1 MSGWQLGV
9 ARGGH
14 RERGAIGRNG
24 CRRWPARVL
33 GSALVLAAAAALP
46 VTPPAQ
52 SQTAPVPQFGGEAH
66 GLRVVGHNDL
76 GGQGLNGEVTVVGTT
91 AVVGA
96 GFTPQNIM
104 ELATNKT
111 ASLNVA
117 PPCVT
122 VPVKVVDLADPT
134 RPRVASTIPVPEGQT
149 ARDVSALHVSTPA
162 FTGDLLAIAFSTC
175 KYDRRTYFERRISNP
190 GSFAHRGVVYY
201 DITDPD
207 RPRTL
212 SRYFADSEN
221 FDPTAP
227 PCGPDAEGNCAKDL
241 FSVELKRLRD
251 GRIMSLT
258 TTPQGVANNTASGD
272 LRLVDVTDPAKP
284 VQVGN
289 WPPFGEAIPQASV
302 NGCHP
307 RNGGRSARFTPDGSR
322 ILLPYLDG
330 GVYIL
335 DANNLSRPAV
345 VGQFTYP
352 ADWTV
357 EGQAAYVASAEVAG
371 RQLTL
376 VSEED
381 WYWMASALRID
392 TPADL
397 AGLTTGCVDLQTNMD
412 LKFQQQIYRQ
422 PGGQLSGEMVYVGR
436 SCADRVS
443 PTTGANVAADPYL
456 ADARGKIAVVE
467 YGAAAV
473 APAVTG
479 LNTTFCSG
487 SSKVR
492 VAQDNGARA
501 LVALR
506 TVAAGTAES
515 SAGMPALG
523 TPIEA
528 TDEVFGATGQLT
540 IPSLNIKQA
549 TTNALRQAL
558 CPSFDLVNRR
568 CTGGRTVTGT
578 LLDLPGEWGGLRVL
592 DTTDPAA
599 PKQVA
604 EYRTTNARIFP
615 PPDHRGIYSIH
626 HAVVEG
632 ERAYAA
638 WNSDG
643 LRVLDLRSGGVPI
656 EIASF
661 VPPDRPDPTN
671 TVPAKTYVQGV
682 ALTAGHIV
690 ISDVNSGLWVL
701 EKPAPAGGRGHW
713 LAGADGG
720 VFAFGTADYYGGLG
734 ALKLNRPI
742 LAMAPTPT
750 GNGYWLAAGDGGV
763 FAFGDA
769 RYWGGMARARLN
781 SPVVGIAATPSGR
794 GYWLAAADGGVFA
807 FGDARFL
814 GSTASLA
821 LKKPVVGIGATPT
834 GAGYRLAASDGGVF
848 AFGDARYFGS
858 AASVPLRS
866 PVVGISVTRSGRG
879 YWLAASDG
887 GVFAFGDAPF
897 SGSAATALPASP
909 VAGMAAGAGTGYW
922 LAGTDGGVFALGA
935 PFLGSLATN
944 RLSAPIT
951 AAAALPR

>member
-1 MSGWQLGV
+1 MSGWRSRRARTGSGRGRRV
-9 ARGGH
+9 ARV
-14 RERGAIGRNG
+14 A
-24 CRRWPARVL
+24 AA
-33 GSALVLAAAAALP
+33 SALLGTAALLP
-46 VTPPAQ
+46 VAPPAS
-52 SQTAPVPQFGGEAH
+52 SQTAATFGGDARNI
-66 GLRVVGHNDL
+66 RVVGHNDL

-96 GFTPQNIM
+96 GYTPQNIM

-111 ASLNVA
+111 AALNVA

-149 ARDVSALHVSTPA
+149 ARDVSALHISTPA

-190 GSFAHRGVVYY
+190 GSFAHRGIAYY
-201 DITDPD
+201 DVTDPD
-207 RPRTL
+207 RPRFL

-221 FDPTAP
+221 FDPSAA

-251 GRIMSLT
+251 GRIMTLT
-258 TTPQGVANNTASGD
+258 TTPQGVANNTISGD
-272 LRLVDVTDPAKP
+272 LRLVDVTDPTKP

-289 WPPFGEAIPQASV
+289 WPGFGEGPSQASV

-307 RNGGRSARFTPDGSR
+307 RAGARSARFTPDGSK
-322 ILLPYLDG
+322 IVLPYLDG
-330 GVYIL
+330 GVYVL
-335 DANNLSRPAV
+335 DATNLARPTVA
-345 VGQFTYP
+345 GQFTYP

-357 EGQAAYVASAEVAG
+357 EGQAAYVATAEVGG

-381 WYWMASALRID
+381 WYWMTSALRID
-392 TPADL
+392 SPPDL

-412 LKFQQQIYRQ
+412 LKFQQQIFRQ
-422 PGGQLSGEMVYVGR
+422 PGGQVSGEMVYVGR
-436 SCADRVS
+436 SCADRIS
-443 PTTGANVAADPYL
+443 PTSGARVSADPYL

-473 APAVTG
+473 APAVAG
-479 LNTTFCSG
+479 LDTTFCSG

-515 SAGMPALG
+515 SAGLPALG
-523 TPIEA
+523 TPREP
-528 TDEVFGATGQLT
+528 TDEVGGATGELS

-558 CPSFDLVNRR
+558 CPAFDAVNRR

-592 DTTDPAA
+592 DTTDPAK
-599 PKQVA
+599 PTQVT
-604 EYRTTNARIFP
+604 EYRTANAQVFP
-615 PPDHRGIYSIH
+615 PPDHRGIYSVH
-626 HAVVEG
+626 HAVTEG

-661 VPPDRPDPTN
+661 VPPDRPDPTG
-671 TVPAKTYVQGV
+671 TVPAKAYVQGV
-682 ALTAGHIV
+682 ALTAGHVV

-701 EKPAPAGGRGHW
+701 EKPSPAGGRGHW

-720 VFAFGTADYYGGLG
+720 VFAFGQAQYYGGLG
-734 ALKLNRPI
+734 TTRLNRPVV
-742 LAMAPTPT
+742 AMASSPT
-750 GNGYWLAAGDGGV
+750 GRGYWLAAADGGV

-769 RYWGGMARARLN
+769 RYWGSMGRARLN
-781 SPVVGIAATPSGR
+781 SPVVGIAPTPTGR

-814 GSTASLA
+814 GSTAA
-821 LKKPVVGIGATPT
+821 LKLVKPVVGLAPTPT
-834 GAGYRLAASDGGVF
+834 GAGYRLAAADGGVF
-848 AFGDARYFGS
+848 AFGDARFLGS
-858 AASVPLRS
+858 AANLPLRA
-866 PVVGISVTRSGRG
+866 PVVSVAATGSGRG
-879 YWLAASDG
+879 YWMAAADG

-897 SGSAATALPASP
+897 SGSAAAARPTRP
-909 VAGMAAGAGTGYW
+909 VTGMAAGAGTGYW
-922 LAGTDGGVFALGA
+922 LAGGDGGVFALGA
-935 PFLGSLATN
+935 PFLGSLVAN
-944 RLSAPIT
+944 QLAAPIT
-951 AAAALPR
+951 AVAALPR